1 MSDEVQAVHPYV
13 SAHTRAT
20 WSIYL
25 LAANIVHGVVALWSG
40 YLQLDLLNRIK
51 DGLTVTQAE
60 AMANDNREAI
70 VALVGLGLIVITAI
84 VFLTW
89 IYRAHK
95 NLGALGARNLDFT
108 SGWAVG
114 WFFIPIMNLVRP
126 YQIAEEIRAA
136 SNPEITDP
144 TSWEE
149 HKASGVIRGWWA
161 LWILSGIAARLS
173 VEGSDLDGFI
183 MATWAGL
190 IASLFSIGA
199 AALGILMIREID
211 NRQSAKKDRLG
222 ILEGVPPLPPQ
233 PGPQTGTPPNLN

>member
-1 MSDEVQAVHPYV
+1 MSDKVQAIHPYV

-20 WSIYL
+20 WTIYL
-25 LAANIVHGVVALWSG
+25 LAANLVHGVVALWSG

-51 DGLTVTQAE
+51 HGLSVTQAE

-70 VALVGLGLIVITAI
+70 VALVGLGLIVLTAI

-89 IYRAHK
+89 IYRAYK
-95 NLGALGARNLDFT
+95 NLGALGAHNLEFT
-108 SGWAVG
+108 PGWAVG

-126 YQIAEEIRAA
+126 YQIAQEIRAA
-136 SNPEITDP
+136 SDPEITDP
-144 TSWEE
+144 TAWEK
-149 HKASGVIRGWWA
+149 HKNSHVIQGWWA

-173 VEGSDLDGFI
+173 VEGSDLEGFI

-190 IASLFSIGA
+190 ISSLLAIGS
-199 AALGILMIREID
+199 AALGILMVRDID

-222 ILEGVPPLPPQ
+222 ILEGVPPLSRAE
-233 PGPQTGTPPNLN
+233 TGTPPKFE